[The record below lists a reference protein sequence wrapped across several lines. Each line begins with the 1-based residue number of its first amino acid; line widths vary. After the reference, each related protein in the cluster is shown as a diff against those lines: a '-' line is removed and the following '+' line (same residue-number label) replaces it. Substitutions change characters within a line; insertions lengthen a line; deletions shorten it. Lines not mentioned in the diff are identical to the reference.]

1 MTFWAQGRDAQ
12 EDAPVPPEE
21 RPDLSTPEPARF
33 LANVRAGFHSE
44 TVRTDAWG
52 YQAEQRRRVAQDM
65 FDALP
70 EPAQA
75 RIRERQQ
82 DRSLGW
88 MALEGFVLE
97 EAGAAAAAEP
107 VRWGNR
113 PLSLDQLEAEV
124 LRRARADLDEAE
136 RVLALPGGGFAGFL
150 GAAARAVS
158 DPTSIALMPLGLGGS
173 AARVI
178 ASEAVLGAVGEAAV
192 LPREFRVADQLELEP
207 PNAFARIALGAVAGG
222 GLAAGLT
229 GLGRAAGYLAA
240 RHEAR
245 ATGRPADIHRLDHQ
259 ARVAAAEARL
269 RDEIPPREATRPP
282 LPARVASSGAAS
294 VDDDIVNRIIGIES
308 GGNPAAQNPASSAAG
323 LGQFIDSTWLAMLQ
337 KHRPDIVEG
346 RSRYQLLQ
354 LKFDPALSRE
364 MTAAY
369 VADNRAF
376 LESRGLPITPG
387 SLYLAHFAGPEG
399 AARILAAALNAPI
412 SAVMT
417 PAQIAA
423 NRGIRR
429 GGKSFS
435 QFTVGDLQAWAASKM
450 GSASPVPPSGDMP
463 VFSRTS
469 RGFTGEG
476 QVRVSDDLRI
486 DVEYEV
492 VDASI
497 LRQASGDLQPRDRS
511 RINSDAWVAETAAG
525 LDPALLRPA
534 PTADRGAP
542 IVGPD
547 DVIESGNGRVRA
559 IVRAYERFP
568 DRAAA
573 YRAMIEAETGAPI
586 PEGMA
591 QPVLVARRRTE
602 VDDAQRAQLV
612 RDAQDSGVARM
623 TPTEISE
630 VTGRAMTAETLA
642 LLQPGARLGDA
653 ENAPFVKR
661 ALGRLPASERNALF
675 DATGALNAEGAR
687 RLRQALFARAWP
699 DRQLVGRYAELE
711 DAGPLKSLLTA
722 LERAAP
728 EWAAL
733 RSDIEAG
740 LVRPDFDISP
750 FVIDAM
756 RLIAGAREAA
766 ARGDGPIAGI
776 LEDMLAEVDLLEG
789 ALPDVTVAL
798 VRKFYPNGKPASA
811 DDIAEFLGDYA
822 RRARDVGQPSML
834 GDDVGAANLLRSID
848 GETFGGVTSIP
859 ARAADEAATITGD
872 LPPRA
877 YDDGASSPEAEIADA
892 AALEELTTPTAQ
904 AQVVDLVALDEA
916 IETMAAARAATA
928 KLNARSSNSSRRAAD
943 ASLTQ
948 AYAQLKA
955 SLPRLSDAE
964 MRALQQSDPATF
976 AAQVNISRL
985 PGQIDEALKAGVPS
999 ADIKERAR
1007 NALAQAAAMPD
1018 APAASPAT
1026 RREAE
1031 EAVATLGDDFEITLP
1046 DGTPWRASEI
1056 LADVQEDLDLA
1067 DVIELC
1073 KIGGPGA

>member
-12 EDAPVPPEE
+12 EDVPVAPEA
-21 RPDLSTPEPARF
+21 RPDMSAREPAGF
-33 LANVRAGFHSE
+33 GANFDAGFKSE

-75 RIRERQQ
+75 RVRARQQ
-82 DRSLGW
+82 DRTVGW
-88 MALEGFVLE
+88 MSLEGFVLE
-97 EAGAAAAAEP
+97 EAGAAAAADP
-107 VRWGNR
+107 ARWGNR
-113 PLSLDQLEAEV
+113 PLTLDQLEGEV

-158 DPTSIALMPLGLGGS
+158 DPTSLALAPLGLGGS

-192 LPREFRVADQLELEP
+192 LPREFRVAEQLELEP
-207 PNAFARIALGAVAGG
+207 PNAIARIALGAVAAG
-222 GLAAGLT
+222 GLAAGIT
-229 GLGRAAGYLAA
+229 GLGRAAGYLQA
-240 RHEAR
+240 RHQAR
-245 ATGRPADIHRLDHQ
+245 ATGKPADIHRLDHQ
-259 ARVAAAEARL
+259 ARIAAAEARL
-269 RDEIPPREATRPP
+269 RDEIPVREATRPD
-282 LPARVASSGAAS
+282 LPAPRSSGGVGA
-294 VDDDIVNRIIGIES
+294 DDDIVNQIIGIES

-323 LGQFIDSTWLAMLQ
+323 LGQFIDSTWLEMLR

-376 LESRGLPITPG
+376 LEERGLPVSPG
-387 SLYLAHFAGPEG
+387 AIYLAHFAGPEG
-399 AARILAAALNAPI
+399 AARALSAAPNAPI
-412 SAVMT
+412 SAVMS

-423 NRGIRR
+423 NRGIRHN
-429 GGKSFS
+429 GKSFA
-435 QFTVGDLQAWAASKM
+435 QFTVGDLRSWASRKM
-450 GSASPVPPSGDMP
+450 GSSTPTPPSGDVP

-469 RGFTGEG
+469 RGFTG
-476 QVRVSDDLRI
+476 QSQIRVNDQLRI

-547 DVIESGNGRVRA
+547 DIIESGNGRVRA

-573 YRAMIEAETGAPI
+573 YRAMIEAETGQPI

-591 QPVLVARRRTE
+591 QPVLVARRRT
-602 VDDAQRAQLV
+602 DLDAPQRQQLV
-612 RDAQDSGVARM
+612 IDAQDSGVARM
-623 TPTEISE
+623 TPTEISRA
-630 VTGRAMTAETLA
+630 TGRQLTRETLA
-642 LLQPGARLGDA
+642 LLQPGVRLADA
-653 ENAPFVKR
+653 QNAPFVKR
-661 ALGRLPASERNALF
+661 ALASLPASERNALF
-675 DATGALNAEGAR
+675 DTTGALNAEGR
-687 RLRQALFARAWP
+687 NRLKNALFARAWP
-699 DRQLVGRYAELE
+699 DRLLVERYAELE
-711 DAGPLKSLLTA
+711 DAGQLKSLLTA
-722 LERAAP
+722 LDEAAP

-740 LVRPDFDISP
+740 LVRPEFDISP

-776 LEDMLAEVDLLEG
+776 LEDLLADADLLEG

-798 VRKFYPNGKPASA
+798 VRKFFPNGRAASA
-811 DDIAEFLGDYA
+811 DDIAGFLSDYA

-834 GDDVGAANLLRSID
+834 GDDVGAAALLRSID
-848 GETFGGVTSIP
+848 GETFGGVASIP

-872 LPPRA
+872 LPPGA
-877 YDDGASSPEAEIADA
+877 YADGASSPEAELADA
-892 AALEELTTPTAQ
+892 AALEELTAPPAP
-904 AQVVDLVALDEA
+904 
-916 IETMAAARAATA
+916 RAAP
-928 KLNARSSNSSRRAAD
+928 AD
-943 ASLTQ
+943 AE
-948 AYAQLKA
+948 
-955 SLPRLSDAE
+955 P
-964 MRALQQSDPATF
+964 P
-976 AAQVNISRL
+976 
-985 PGQIDEALKAGVPS
+985 PS
-999 ADIKERAR
+999 
-1007 NALAQAAAMPD
+1007 
-1018 APAASPAT
+1018 
-1026 RREAE
+1026 RREAD
-1031 EAVATLGDDFEITLP
+1031 EAVAMLGDNIEITLP
-1046 DGTPWRASEI
+1046 DGTSWRGSEL

-1067 DVIELC
+1067 EVIELC
-1073 KIGGPGA
+1073 KIGGPNA